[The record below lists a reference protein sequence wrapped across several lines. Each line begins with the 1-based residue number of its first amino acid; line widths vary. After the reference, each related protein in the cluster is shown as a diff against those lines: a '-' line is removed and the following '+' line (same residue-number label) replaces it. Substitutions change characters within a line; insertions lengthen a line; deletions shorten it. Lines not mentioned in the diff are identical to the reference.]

1 MGRKAIKYAPVSK
14 ADCKTERALYDA
26 IEHAR
31 DTFFSILSFNRSNW
45 GAAVC
50 DELRGCVECNFYM
63 SDRALM
69 LTLPDGA
76 YKYKGLVIITN
87 LLAGAGVL
95 LCPLGRYAIK

>member
-14 ADCKTERALYDA
+14 ADGKTERALYDA

-45 GAAVC
+45 GSDVC

-87 LLAGAGVL
+87 LEELTA
-95 LCPLGRYAIK
+95 